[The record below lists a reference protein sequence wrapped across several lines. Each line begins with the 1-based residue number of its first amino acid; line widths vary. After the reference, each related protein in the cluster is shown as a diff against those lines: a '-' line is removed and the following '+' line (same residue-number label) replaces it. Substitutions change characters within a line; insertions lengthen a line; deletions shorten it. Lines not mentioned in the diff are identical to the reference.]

1 MYRFYDDETENII
14 KKNNI
19 TEYVILFEN
28 RDFLD
33 YERGLDK
40 LCYHTCKILEELKTL
55 DDYGTFLISES
66 IRFLVC
72 VYNFQ
77 RYPNKL
83 HGNYYSK
90 ILSKFHNLGYLKFK
104 DEVKPYKL
112 YKKKKYT
119 FKINYT
125 LNKEEVEMIYYSLK
139 NMQIDYGRYRVD
151 KITSL
156 YPKQSVLNYN
166 FINTIGVDN

>member
-1 MYRFYDDETENII
+1 MYRFYDNETENII
-14 KKNNI
+14 KKNKI

-28 RDFLD
+28 RDFID

-40 LCYHTCKILEELKTL
+40 LCNHTCKILEELKSL

-77 RYPNKL
+77 RYPNKS

-90 ILSKFHNLGYLKFK
+90 ILNKFHNLGYLKFK

-125 LNKEEVEMIYYSLK
+125 LNNEEVEMIYYSLK

-156 YPKQSVLNYN
+156 YPKQSILNYN